1 MIIDNKKI
9 FENKLREKF
18 PNSNFEIINF
28 TNANS
33 KMIIKCLNCGSIR
46 EFKKSFI
53 FAT

>member
-33 KMIIKCLNCGSIR
+33 KMITEMLKVLVQR
-46 EFKKSFI
+46 PVHR
-53 FAT
+53 T